1 MEQNQSYG
9 KRMWS
14 IWGPL
19 VIKYGIAC
27 IVSMMGMFIFTG
39 VYIME
44 QGQTGDVMSLMER
57 TGDMAKVTME
67 AAERLL
73 DYAVP
78 LEGIT
83 AAVTIPVMLFLMYR
97 DKRKGYAKKDDF
109 HKVSFWKYPAIVV
122 IFGALCLALNN
133 FILLVNLSSYSDTY
147 EETVEILYKPSFAVQ
162 IICLGIL
169 MPVCEELTYRGLTYR
184 RLRKQTKFL
193 HAAIYSSVIFG
204 ITHGNLVQMLYAFAM
219 GMLLSYVYEKY
230 GSVTA
235 PILGHVTA
243 NIISVVG
250 TQFQWF
256 DWIFKDVMHVGAVT
270 VICAAVAA
278 TIYVWMQKMESAFPE
293 MLQKC

>member
-44 QGQTGDVMSLMER
+44 QGQTGDVISLMEQ
-57 TGDMAKVTME
+57 TSDMTKLTME

-97 DKRKGYAKKDDF
+97 DKRKGDEKRDDF
-109 HKVSFWKYPAIVV
+109 QKVSFWKYPAIVV
-122 IFGALCLALNN
+122 IFAALCLALNN
-133 FILLVNLSSYSDTY
+133 FIMLINLSSYSDAY
-147 EETVEILYKPSFAVQ
+147 EETVEILYKPSFAIQ

-278 TIYVWMQKMESAFPE
+278 TIYVWMQRMESAFPE